1 MGFSVGA
8 KDSVGLDVVGLD
20 VVGLDVMGDSVGG
33 DDDVT
38 FTATRVASVVVVVG
52 NVTMV
57 GNVALLKPPS
67 IPSVTSQLSKQL
79 CSLKNKCDPPN
90 SNMYSG

>member
-1 MGFSVGA
+1 MGFSTGA

-20 VVGLDVMGDSVGG
+20 VMGDSVG

-52 NVTMV
+52 NVTVV
-57 GNVALLKPPS
+57 GNVALLYPPS
-67 IPSVTSQLSKQL
+67 IPAVTSQLSKQL
-79 CSLKNKCDPPN
+79 CSLKNKCDPPV